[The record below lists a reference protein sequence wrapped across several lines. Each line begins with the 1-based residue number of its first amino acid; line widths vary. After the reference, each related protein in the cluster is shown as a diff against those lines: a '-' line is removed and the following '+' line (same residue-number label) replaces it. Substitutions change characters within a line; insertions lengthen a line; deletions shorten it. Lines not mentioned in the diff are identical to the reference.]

1 MYVCLYVCL
10 YATKLDLNDFNKIQP
25 YNFFILGT
33 TKEAIN
39 TYQIVKTAFRLMY
52 LAMCFGPFLGPNW
65 PKNEHFDIFLDNG
78 AIENINT
85 SQLAKTASKLIH
97 FSRSYGPKRV

>member
-1 MYVCLYVCL
+1 MSVLSVCHEIRL
-10 YATKLDLNDFNKIQP
+10 KNDFLKIQP
-25 YNFFILGT
+25 YGFFILGT
-33 TKEAIN
+33 TNEAIN
-39 TYQIVKTAFRLMY
+39 TYQIVKSSIDVFRHVFWALFRSK
-52 LAMCFGPFLGPNW
+52 LAE
-65 PKNEHFDIFLDNG
+65 KQFDIFLDNG

>member
-1 MYVCLYVCL
+1 MSVLSVCHEIRLL
-10 YATKLDLNDFNKIQP
+10 KILFSKSNP
-25 YNFFILGT
+25 TGFFILGT
-33 TKEAIN
+33 TNEAIN
-39 TYQIVKTAFRLMY
+39 TYQIVKSSIDVFRHVFWALFRSE
-52 LAMCFGPFLGPNW
+52 LAKKRTL
-65 PKNEHFDIFLDNG
+65 DIFLDNG